1 MKLTIPQESLSDGL
15 NVVGRAASTRA
26 TLPVLANILLKANS
40 DGSLWLTA
48 TNLELNITCQV
59 SCQVDKPGAIT
70 VPART
75 LTDLVAALSKGPV
88 SLHLKKNDLE
98 VAQGSAKATI
108 KGIPAAEFPPMP
120 EVDPSQSLQLP
131 AAEFKALVQRVVFD
145 ASTDEYRPILTGV
158 LVIAQD
164 SAITLAAADGFRL
177 SESKLALAQPVPKSF
192 RCVVPARAFAELA
205 RITGEAETLAICLPP
220 GRGQIVFSLPGA
232 SLVSQLIDGNYPDY
246 LQIIPRAHATRQ
258 TANTAALLKACKQAE
273 IFARENGKAAHLAI
287 KPGAVLVTGH
297 SEESGSTG
305 SSVEAVLD
313 GKELEIAFNVGFL
326 REALS
331 AIRTPSV
338 VLDAT
343 TSASPGVLRPV
354 GEDGFLH
361 VIMPLHIGS

>member
-1 MKLTIPQESLSDGL
+1 MKLTIPQEVLSDGL
-15 NVVGRAASTRA
+15 SLVGRAASLRT
-26 TLPVLANILLKANS
+26 TQPVLANILLKAAS
-40 DGSLWLTA
+40 DGSLCLTA
-48 TNLELNITCQV
+48 TNLEMGITCQV
-59 SCQVDKPGAIT
+59 GCQVDKPGAIS

-75 LTDLVAALSKGPV
+75 LTDLVAALPKGQV
-88 SLHLKKNDLE
+88 NLHLKKNDLE

-108 KGIPAAEFPPMP
+108 KGVPASEFPPMP
-120 EVDPSQSLQLP
+120 EVDTSQGLQLP
-131 AAEFKALVQRVVFD
+131 AAEFKALVQRVVFA

-164 SAITLAAADGFRL
+164 LAITLAAADGFRL
-177 SESKLALAQPVPKSF
+177 SESKLTLDRPVPKPF

-205 RITGEAETLAICLPP
+205 RITGEAETLTICLPP
-220 GRGQIVFSLPGA
+220 GCGQIVFSLPGA
-232 SLVSQLIDGNYPDY
+232 SLVSQLIEGNYPDY
-246 LQIIPRAHATRQ
+246 LQIIPRTHATCL
-258 TANTAALLKACKQAE
+258 TANTVALLKACKQAE

-287 KPGAVLVTGH
+287 KPGQVLITGH
-297 SEESGSTG
+297 SEETGSTG

-326 REALS
+326 REALT

-338 VLDAT
+338 VLEAT

-354 GEDGFLH
+354 GENGFLH